1 MTASLPEF
9 PTSVKNFQ
17 RYLQIKTVQPTPD
30 YATCAQFLR
39 DMADEL
45 GLPHQVYE
53 MAPGKPIVVMT
64 WEGKDPTLPSIG
76 LNSHTDVV
84 PVYEE
89 FWSEDP
95 FAANIVQDDAGEH
108 RIIARGT
115 QDTKILG
122 MCYLEAIREL
132 RNRGV
137 KQLLRTVHV
146 IFVPDEEIGADH
158 GMMAFVQHDA
168 FKKLNLG
175 LMLDEGAA
183 NPDNSYKVFYGE
195 KAPWWARFTAE
206 GNTGHGSKFI
216 PNTAAP
222 KLMKAVN
229 ALIAFHTQEEKRF
242 LAGKDEATGK
252 PIGYGDVTSA
262 NLTML
267 SGGKQQNVVPR
278 SLEAYFDIRVSPF
291 VDYKHFD
298 AWLADLAHNSDVTLE
313 YKQQY
318 MEPNV
323 TRLENN
329 PWWTA
334 MQRVGEALGTSYNT
348 QICPGATDSRWV
360 RPLGIPCLG
369 VSPMRNL
376 PLLAHDNNEY
386 VTVNGYLEGIR
397 YYEYLIE
404 EVGNL
409 LV

>member
-1 MTASLPEF
+1 MAASLPEF

-30 YATCAQFLR
+30 YATCGQFLR

-115 QDTKILG
+115 QDMKIVG

-146 IFVPDEEIGADH
+146 IFVPDEEIGGAD
-158 GMMAFVQHDA
+158 GMQAFTQHDS

-175 LMLDEGAA
+175 LMLDEGLAT
-183 NPDNSYKVFYGE
+183 PDNLYKVYYGE

-216 PNTAAP
+216 PNTAGP
-222 KLMKAVN
+222 KLANVIN
-229 ALIAFHTQEEKRF
+229 ALLQFRGQEEKR
-242 LAGKDEATGK
+242 LIAGKDEATGK
-252 PIGYGDVTSA
+252 LIREGDVTTV

-267 SGGKQQNVVPR
+267 SGGKQHNVVPHA
-278 SLEAYFDIRVSPF
+278 LEACFDIRVSPF
-291 VDYKHFD
+291 VDYEKFS
-298 AWLADLAHNSDVTLE
+298 AWLAELAHRNDVTLDYE
-313 YKQQY
+313 LKYTK
-318 MEPNV
+318 PNV
-323 TRLENN
+323 TFLENN
-329 PWWTA
+329 PWWAA
-334 MQRVGEALGTSYNT
+334 MQRVGKRLDIPHDADILT
-348 QICPGATDSRWV
+348 GATDSRWV
-360 RPLGIPCLG
+360 RCLGIPCLG
-369 VSPMRNL
+369 VSPMRNH
-376 PLLAHDNNEY
+376 PILLHDHDEY
-386 VTVNGYLEGIR
+386 VTVNCYLEGIH
-397 YYEYLIE
+397 YYEHLIE
-404 EVGNL
+404 ELANVG
-409 LV
+409 